1 MMEFTF
7 DGIVRQGFGFY
18 NPNHAAA
25 LICAIFPFLW
35 GWEKYAWVGWSL
47 TILLT
52 PPLVMTYSRTGVLV
66 LAFEFAMY
74 FILTKNKNWKLL
86 AAIAGGI
93 LLILLIGGIFGRFTL
108 DKAVTN
114 RPEIW
119 LAGLK
124 LYAANPL
131 GVGLSNSGM
140 IISNFMLENIQCRT
154 LVNSHLTLLAEFGII
169 AGFFWFLFIFYALF
183 SGVKKPRTWCAVAG
197 LAVAAVSASIFDWD
211 LLSDFQNYGELP
223 LLNFVLSWLLFFIFL
238 TLTVYLLWGK
248 IKLKR
253 LSIAIGCAISSII
266 LPFCLWRSD
275 SPKVKS
281 DMVYTSSNAPLV
293 LYDEE
298 WELNSLLPYCKN
310 GYQIPLQP
318 GLVKIKAKK
327 AILFCNAAEYA
338 LEFPESQI
346 TYVNPPDFFEPAS
359 NTEKIILPPHDT
371 REFTFETQS
380 VPSHKSLK

>member
-25 LICAIFPFLW
+25 LICAFFPFLW
-35 GWEKYAWVGWSL
+35 GWKKYAWIGWILTFLL
-47 TILLT
+47 TI
-52 PPLVMTYSRTGVLV
+52 PLVITYSRTGVLV
-66 LAFEFAMY
+66 LGFELAAY
-74 FILTKNKNWKLL
+74 FIISKTKNWKLI

-93 LLILLIGGIFGRFTL
+93 LLILFIGGIFGRFAL
-108 DKAVTN
+108 DKAVSN

-119 LAGLK
+119 IAGLK

-140 IISNFMLENIQCRT
+140 IASNFMLENIQCRT
-154 LVNSHLTLLAEFGII
+154 LVNSHLTLLTEFGIF
-169 AGFFWFLFIFYALF
+169 AVFFWFSFIFYALI

-197 LAVAAVSASIFDWD
+197 LCISAASASIFDWN

-223 LLNFVLSWLLFFIFL
+223 LLNFVLSWLMLLLFLAL
-238 TLTVYLLWGK
+238 TIYLLWDK
-248 IKLKR
+248 INLKR
-253 LSIAIGCAISSII
+253 LGFAAGCAILCVI

-275 SPKVKS
+275 TPKVQNNI
-281 DMVYTSSNAPLV
+281 VYTSPEAPLV

-298 WELNSLLPYCKN
+298 WNLKSLLPYCKD

-318 GLVKIKAKK
+318 GLIKINAEKI
-327 AILFCNAAEYA
+327 ILFGNAAEYA
-338 LEFPESQI
+338 PEFPESKI
-346 TYVNPPDFFEPAS
+346 IYVNPPDFFEPVT
-359 NTEKIILPPHDT
+359 NTEKIILPQHDT
-371 REFTFETQS
+371 REFSFEIKRQ
-380 VPSHKSLK
+380 

>member
-35 GWEKYAWVGWSL
+35 GWRKCAWMGWMLTFLL
-47 TILLT
+47 TI
-52 PPLVMTYSRTGVLV
+52 PLVMTYSRTGVLV
-66 LAFEFAMY
+66 LGFELIAY
-74 FILTKNKNWKLL
+74 FILSKTKNWKLI

-93 LLILLIGGIFGRFTL
+93 LLILFIGGIFGRFAI

-131 GVGLSNSGM
+131 GVGLSNSG
-140 IISNFMLENIQCRT
+140 IIVSNFILENIQCRT
-154 LVNSHLTLLAEFGII
+154 LVNSHLTLLVEFGMI
-169 AGFFWFLFIFYALF
+169 AGFFWILFIFYALF

-197 LAVAAVSASIFDWD
+197 LAISAISASIFEWD
-211 LLSDFQNYGELP
+211 LLSDFQNFGELP
-223 LLNFVLSWLLFFIFL
+223 LLNFILSWLMLLLFISL
-238 TLTVYLLWGK
+238 TIYLLWDK
-248 IKLKR
+248 MNLKKLY
-253 LSIAIGCAISSII
+253 IAVSCAMLCVI

-275 SPKVKS
+275 TPKVQNKNII
-281 DMVYTSSNAPLV
+281 YTSLEAPLV

-298 WELNSLLPYCKN
+298 WDIKSILPYCKD
-310 GYQIPLQP
+310 GYQIPLKP
-318 GLVKIKAKK
+318 DLVKIKAEKL
-327 AILFCNAAEYA
+327 ILFGNAAEYA
-338 LEFPESQI
+338 PEFPDSQI
-346 TYVNPPDFFEPAS
+346 TYVNPPDFFEPFP
-359 NTEKIILPPHDT
+359 NTEKIILPSYDT
-371 REFTFETQS
+371 RDFPFKVERQ
-380 VPSHKSLK
+380 

>member
-25 LICAIFPFLW
+25 LICAIYPFLW
-35 GWEKYAWVGWSL
+35 GWKKYAWIGWML
-47 TILLT
+47 TFLLT
-52 PPLVMTYSRTGVLV
+52 VPLVMTYSRTGVLV
-66 LAFEFAMY
+66 LGFELAAY
-74 FILTKNKNWKLL
+74 FILTKTKNWKLI

-93 LLILLIGGIFGRFTL
+93 LLILIVGGIFGRFAL

-119 LAGLK
+119 FAGLK

-140 IISNFMLENIQCRT
+140 IVSNFMLENIQCRT
-154 LVNSHLTLLAEFGII
+154 LVNSHLTLLTEFGIF
-169 AGFFWFLFIFYALF
+169 AGFFWFSFIFYALF
-183 SGVKKPRTWCAVAG
+183 TGVKKLRTWCAVAG
-197 LAVAAVSASIFDWD
+197 LCISATSASIFDWD
-211 LLSDFQNYGELP
+211 LLSDFQNFGELP
-223 LLNFVLSWLLFFIFL
+223 LLNFVLSWLLLTIFL
-238 TLTVYLLWGK
+238 SLTIYLLWNK
-248 IKLKR
+248 MNLKKLC
-253 LSIAIGCAISSII
+253 IAAGCAIFCAI
-266 LPFCLWRSD
+266 LPFCLWKSD
-275 SPKVKS
+275 TPKVKG
-281 DMVYTSSNAPLV
+281 DIVYTSPDAPLV

-318 GLVKIKAKK
+318 ELIKINAEKI
-327 AILFCNAAEYA
+327 ILFGNAAEYA
-338 LEFPESQI
+338 PEFPESKI
-346 TYVNPPDFFEPAS
+346 IYVNPPDFFEPVT

-371 REFTFETQS
+371 REFSFETQR
-380 VPSHKSLK
+380 H

>member
-35 GWEKYAWVGWSL
+35 GWRKCAWMGWMLTFLL
-47 TILLT
+47 TI
-52 PPLVMTYSRTGVLV
+52 PLVMTYSRTGVLV
-66 LAFEFAMY
+66 LGFELIAY
-74 FILTKNKNWKLL
+74 FILSKTKNWKLI

-93 LLILLIGGIFGRFTL
+93 LLILFIGGIFGRFAI

-131 GVGLSNSGM
+131 GVGLSNSG
-140 IISNFMLENIQCRT
+140 IIVSNFILENIQCRT
-154 LVNSHLTLLAEFGII
+154 LVNSHLTLLVEFGMF
-169 AGFFWFLFIFYALF
+169 AGFFWILFIFYALF

-197 LAVAAVSASIFDWD
+197 LAISAISASIFDWD
-211 LLSDFQNYGELP
+211 LLSDFQNFGELP
-223 LLNFVLSWLLFFIFL
+223 LLNFILSWLMLLLFISL
-238 TLTVYLLWGK
+238 TIYLLWDK
-248 IKLKR
+248 MNLKKLY
-253 LSIAIGCAISSII
+253 IAVSCAMLCVI

-275 SPKVKS
+275 TPKVQNKNII
-281 DMVYTSSNAPLV
+281 YTSLEAPLV

-298 WELNSLLPYCKN
+298 WDIKSILPYCKD
-310 GYQIPLQP
+310 GYQIPLKP
-318 GLVKIKAKK
+318 DLVKIKAEKL
-327 AILFCNAAEYA
+327 ILFGNAAEYA
-338 LEFPESQI
+338 PEFPDSQI
-346 TYVNPPDFFEPAS
+346 TYVNPPDFFEPFP
-359 NTEKIILPPHDT
+359 NTEKIILPSYDT
-371 REFTFETQS
+371 RDFPFKVERQ
-380 VPSHKSLK
+380 

>member
-35 GWEKYAWVGWSL
+35 GWKKYAWIGWILTFLL
-47 TILLT
+47 TI
-52 PPLVMTYSRTGVLV
+52 PLVMTYSRTGVLV
-66 LAFEFAMY
+66 LGFELAAY
-74 FILTKNKNWKLL
+74 FILSKTKNWRLI
-86 AAIAGGI
+86 AAIASGI
-93 LLILLIGGIFGRFTL
+93 LLILFTGGIFGRFAL

-119 LAGLK
+119 FAGLK

-140 IISNFMLENIQCRT
+140 LVSNFMLENIQCRT
-154 LVNSHLTLLAEFGII
+154 LVNSHLTLLTEFSIF
-169 AGFFWFLFIFYALF
+169 AGFFWFSFIFYALF

-197 LAVAAVSASIFDWD
+197 LAISAISASIFDWD
-211 LLSDFQNYGELP
+211 LLSDFQNFGELP
-223 LLNFVLSWLLFFIFL
+223 LLNFVLSWLMLLLFLVL
-238 TLTVYLLWGK
+238 TLYLLWGK
-248 IKLKR
+248 VNLKR
-253 LSIAIGCAISSII
+253 FGIAAGCAILCVI
-266 LPFCLWRSD
+266 LPFCLWKSD
-275 SPKVKS
+275 TPKVKG
-281 DMVYTSSNAPLV
+281 DIVYTSPDAPLV

-318 GLVKIKAKK
+318 GLVKIKAEKV
-327 AILFCNAAEYA
+327 ILFGNAVEYA
-338 LEFPESQI
+338 PEFPESKI
-346 TYVNPPDFFEPAS
+346 TYVNPPDFFEPVA
-359 NTEKIILPPHDT
+359 NTEKIILPRHDT
-371 REFTFETQS
+371 REFSFETQL
-380 VPSHKSLK
+380 H

>member
-25 LICAIFPFLW
+25 LFCSIFPFLW
-35 GWEKYAWVGWSL
+35 DWKKYAWIGWFL
-47 TILLT
+47 TLLLAIF
-52 PPLVMTYSRTGVLV
+52 LVMTYSRTGVLV
-66 LAFEFAMY
+66 LAFELAMY
-74 FILTKNKNWKLL
+74 FTLSKNKNWKLI
-86 AAIAGGI
+86 AAIISGI
-93 LLILLIGGIFGRFTL
+93 LLILLIGGILGRFTL

-114 RPEIW
+114 RPAIW

-140 IISNFMLENIQCRT
+140 IVSSLMLENIQCRT

-169 AGFFWFLFIFYALF
+169 AGFFWFSFIFYALF
-183 SGVKKPRTWCAVAG
+183 SGIKKPRTWCAVAG
-197 LAVAAVSASIFDWD
+197 LAISAISASIFDWD

-238 TLTVYLLWGK
+238 TLTVYLLWDK

-253 LSIAIGCAISSII
+253 LGIAIGCAISSII

-275 SPKVKS
+275 TPKVKS

-298 WELNSLLPYCKN
+298 WELNSLLPYCKS
-310 GYQIPLQP
+310 GYQIPLNHD
-318 GLVKIKAKK
+318 LVKIHTTRV
-327 AILFCNAAEYA
+327 ILFGNAAEYA
-338 LEFPESQI
+338 SKFPKSLI
-346 TYVNPPDFFEPAS
+346 IYVNPPNFFEPVS
-359 NTEKIILPPHDT
+359 NTEKIILPMHDT
-371 REFTFETQS
+371 REFLFETERY
-380 VPSHKSLK
+380 